1 VSLMV
6 NHYILRNFV
15 KFSLM
20 RCGFEVVFALPPMV
34 NHLRNSKVPQ
44 KIDLSM

>member
-15 KFSLM
+15 KLSLM
-20 RCGFEVVFALPPMV
+20 HCGFEVVFVLAPMV
-34 NHLRNSKVPQ
+34 NHLRN
-44 KIDLSM
+44 